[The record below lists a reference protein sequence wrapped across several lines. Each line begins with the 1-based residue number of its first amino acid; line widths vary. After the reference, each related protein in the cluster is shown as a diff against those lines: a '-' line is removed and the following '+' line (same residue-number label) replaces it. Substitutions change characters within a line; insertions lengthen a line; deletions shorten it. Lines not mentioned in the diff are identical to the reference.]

1 MLYKCKKYFANFKR
15 LSRANGMLSKLRH
28 YVSRDI
34 LLSLYY
40 SLFHS
45 HLSYA
50 ANVWAL
56 NTNATKSVLL
66 LQKKAVRLMTFS
78 KFNSH
83 SFPLF
88 TQLRILPFQDFVK
101 FFFSSTFWIKIFL
114 RPFMKHLIWE
124 IWLVSR
130 RTKTGL
136 LRLPQVC
143 TLRFGNYSLNQAV
156 VSWNLLQQNINVD
169 NLLSL
174 PINKLKYWAKF
185 YFLSSYI

>member
-1 MLYKCKKYFANFKR
+1 MQKYFANFKR

-28 YVSRDI
+28 YVSLDI

-56 NTNATKSVLL
+56 NTNATNSVLL

-83 SFPLF
+83 SLPLF

-101 FFFSSTFWIKIFL
+101 FLNIIFL
-114 RPFMKHLIWE
+114 F
-124 IWLVSR
+124 
-130 RTKTGL
+130 
-136 LRLPQVC
+136 
-143 TLRFGNYSLNQAV
+143 
-156 VSWNLLQQNINVD
+156 NLLNK
-169 NLLSL
+169 NLPS
-174 PINKLKYWAKF
+174 PF
-185 YFLSSYI
+185 YETFDLRDLTRIKKN